1 MKKDLKTQ
9 KNLDQYNYS
18 GNFPEE
24 ERKTFL
30 TENTHNEYKITKDS
44 GRKIIKIFG
53 REISLKTLLMF
64 GAIGV
69 VLIIY
74 LIFLFSEIV

>member
-1 MKKDLKTQ
+1 MNKDLKTQ

-30 TENTHNEYKITKDS
+30 TENTHNE
-44 GRKIIKIFG
+44 
-53 REISLKTLLMF
+53 
-64 GAIGV
+64 
-69 VLIIY
+69 
-74 LIFLFSEIV
+74 